1 MSAKPLDGIRVLSF
15 EIQVAGPYCTM
26 MLADQGAN
34 VIKVERPEGG
44 DTARGGA
51 PKIKN
56 DKGET
61 QSGYFLRFNRNKRS
75 VTLNLK
81 SDRGRQ
87 VFKELAKNSDV
98 VVENFRPGL
107 LDEMGIGYKALAESN
122 PRLIYACISGFGSL
136 DGFLGP
142 YSKRPAY
149 DIVAQAMGGLM
160 HTCGAADGPPTWLGV
175 ALGDD
180 GEVADAAHAGKQQ
193 VAGGHEQTESHNQP
207 QKVAAR
213 PRHALHAAQR
223 NQTGKGQF
231 IDISM
236 YDTII
241 GLAERSVTAYSLT
254 KRVLERGNEPYMAP
268 WGPFFCKD
276 GYVGLI
282 VATEGDWA
290 KFCQA
295 IERPDLVGKEGTTS
309 GPDRA
314 KNMSGWLGQAINEWF
329 RGQTKADATKKLL
342 AAGLPVGPVQNA
354 QEIFDDPHVAAR
366 KLMID
371 VPDPILGS
379 VKLVGPVAK
388 MSGNTEPITRPAP
401 LLGQH
406 NAEVLKE
413 VLGYTDEQIGQL
425 KSETVI

>member
-1 MSAKPLDGIRVLSF
+1 MSPKPLDGITVLAF

-44 DTARGGA
+44 DTSRGGA
-51 PKIKN
+51 PRVKN
-56 DKGET
+56 DRGET

-81 SDRGRQ
+81 TDEGRRL
-87 VFKELAKNSDV
+87 FADLAEKADV

-107 LDEMGIGYKALAESN
+107 LDEMGIGYSALSERN
-122 PRLIYACISGFGSL
+122 PGLIYACISGFGSL
-136 DGFLGP
+136 EGYLGP

-160 HTCGAADGPPTWLGV
+160 NTCGQADGPPTWLGV
-175 ALGDD
+175 ALGDIAS
-180 GEVADAAHAGKQQ
+180 GMNAAYAIML
-193 VAGGHEQTESHNQP
+193 
-207 QKVAAR
+207 
-213 PRHALHAAQR
+213 ALYER
-223 NQTGKGQF
+223 TRTGKGQY

-254 KRVLERGNEPYMAP
+254 RHVLQRGREPYMAP
-268 WGPFFCKD
+268 WGPFECQD
-276 GYVGLI
+276 GFIGLI

-290 KFCQA
+290 KFCTA
-295 IERPDLVGKEGTTS
+295 IERPDLIGREGATS

-314 KNMSGWLGQAINEWF
+314 KNMSGWLGEIINGWF
-329 RGQTKADATKKLL
+329 KSRTKAEATSTLL
-342 AAGLPVGPVQNA
+342 AAGLPIGPVQNA
-354 QEIFDDPHVAAR
+354 QEIFDDPQVAAR

-371 VPDPILGS
+371 VPDPVLGS
-379 VKLVGPVAK
+379 VKLVGPAMKLSSSPAPV
-388 MSGNTEPITRPAP
+388 TRPAP
-401 LLGQH
+401 LLGEH
-406 NAEVLKE
+406 NAAVLME
-413 VLGYTDEQIGQL
+413 MLGYTREQVDGL
-425 KSETVI
+425 EEGGVLSMAKETSR

>member
-1 MSAKPLDGIRVLSF
+1 MSRPRKPLDGIRVLTF

-26 MLADQGAN
+26 MLADQGAS

-51 PKIKN
+51 PRIKN
-56 DKGET
+56 DRGET

-75 VTLNLK
+75 LTLNLK
-81 SDRGRQ
+81 SDQGRQ
-87 VFKELAKNSDV
+87 LFRELARQSDV

-107 LDEMGIGYKALAESN
+107 LDELGLGYKALSELN
-122 PRLIYACISGFGSL
+122 PRLIYTCISGFGSL
-136 DGFLGP
+136 EGHLGP

-160 HTCGAADGPPTWLGV
+160 HTCGQADGPPTWLGV
-175 ALGDD
+175 ALGDIVS
-180 GEVADAAHAGKQQ
+180 GMQAAYAIML
-193 VAGGHEQTESHNQP
+193 ALYERTE
-207 QKVAAR
+207 
-213 PRHALHAAQR
+213 
-223 NQTGKGQF
+223 TGRGQY

-254 KRVLERGNEPYMAP
+254 RHVLERGREPYMAP
-268 WGPFFCKD
+268 WGPFQCKD
-276 GYVGLI
+276 GWVGLI

-295 IERPDLVGKEGTTS
+295 IGRPELVGRAGTTS
-309 GPDRA
+309 GPERA
-314 KNMSGWLGQAINEWF
+314 QNMSAWLGEIINDWF
-329 RGQTKADATKKLL
+329 RAHTKAEAAETLL
-342 AAGLPVGPVQNA
+342 AVGLPVGPVQNA
-354 QEIFDDPHVAAR
+354 REIFECSHVAAR
-366 KLMID
+366 QLLID

-379 VKLVGPVAK
+379 VKLVGPVARL
-388 MSGNTEPITRPAP
+388 SGNTEPLVGPAP

-406 NAEVLKE
+406 NAEILSE
-413 VLGYTDEQIGQL
+413 LLGYTEEQIGQL
-425 KSETVI
+425 KGEAVI

>member
-1 MSAKPLDGIRVLSF
+1 MIGARRPLEGIRVLAF

-26 MLADQGAN
+26 MLADQGAS
-34 VIKVERPEGG
+34 VIKVENPKGG

-56 DKGET
+56 DRGET

-81 SDRGRQ
+81 SEEGRQ
-87 VFKELAKNSDV
+87 IFRELAAKSDV

-107 LDEMGIGYKALAESN
+107 LDDMGIGYKTLAADN
-122 PRLIYACISGFGSL
+122 PRLIYACISGFGSME
-136 DGFLGP
+136 GYLGP

-149 DIVAQAMGGLM
+149 DIIAQAMGGLM
-160 HTCGAADGPPTWLGV
+160 NTCGSADGPPTWLGV
-175 ALGDD
+175 ALGDIVS
-180 GEVADAAHAGKQQ
+180 GMQAAYAIML
-193 VAGGHEQTESHNQP
+193 
-207 QKVAAR
+207 
-213 PRHALHAAQR
+213 ALYDRAH
-223 NQTGKGQF
+223 TGQGRY

-254 KRVLERGNEPYMAP
+254 QHVLERGREPYMAP
-268 WGPFFCKD
+268 WGPFQCQD

-295 IERPDLVGKEGTTS
+295 IERPDLAGHEGATS
-309 GPDRA
+309 GPERA
-314 KNMSGWLGQAINEWF
+314 KNMSGWLGEIINAWF
-329 RGQTKADATKKLL
+329 RQQTKAEATSKLL
-342 AAGLPVGPVQNA
+342 AVGLPVGPVQNA
-354 QEIFDDPHVAAR
+354 EEILNDPHVAAR
-366 KLMID
+366 KLLID
-371 VPDPILGS
+371 VPDPILGT

-388 MSGNTEPITRPAP
+388 MSGNGTPIACPAP

-406 NAEVLKE
+406 NLEVLTN
-413 VLGYTDEQIGQL
+413 VLGYSKEDVSRL
-425 KSETVI
+425 KASAVI

>member
-1 MSAKPLDGIRVLSF
+1 LPAKPLDGIRVLSF

-56 DKGET
+56 DRGET

-75 VTLNLK
+75 LTLNLK

-87 VFKELAKNSDV
+87 IFRDLAKRSDV

-107 LDEMGIGYKALAESN
+107 LDEMGIGYKALADLN

-136 DGFLGP
+136 DGYLGP

-160 HTCGAADGPPTWLGV
+160 HTCGQADGPPTWLGV
-175 ALGDD
+175 ALGDIVS
-180 GEVADAAHAGKQQ
+180 GMNAAYAIMLALYQRT
-193 VAGGHEQTESHNQP
+193 QTD
-207 QKVAAR
+207 R
-213 PRHALHAAQR
+213 
-223 NQTGKGQF
+223 GQY

-254 KRVLERGNEPYMAP
+254 RRVLERGNEPYMAP
-268 WGPFFCKD
+268 WGPFHCKD

-282 VATEGDWA
+282 VATESDWA

-314 KNMSGWLGQAINEWF
+314 KNMPGWLGEAINEWF
-329 RGQTKADATKKLL
+329 RGQTKAEATQKLL
-342 AAGLPVGPVQNA
+342 AVGLPVGPVQTA

-379 VKLVGPVAK
+379 VKLVGPVAR
-388 MSGNTEPITRPAP
+388 MSGNTEPVARPAP

-406 NAEVLKE
+406 NAEVLRE
-413 VLGYTDEQIGQL
+413 VLGYTDEQIGEL
-425 KSETVI
+425 KAETII